1 MEEGRF
7 VEIGPPD
14 QVIGNP
20 REELTRQFLARFLRG
35 DGRPTTTKVGRSRRD
50 RGNPERSTGVGGL
63 HGRAAVPAVTE

>member
-35 DGRPTTTKVGRSRRD
+35 DEDDGRRR
-50 RGNPERSTGVGGL
+50 RTAE
-63 HGRAAVPAVTE
+63 AAAIEGTPSAPLV